1 MEDFWKP
8 PDLETNTFLNNPW
21 AKEETRR
28 EAEKYFELNQNEN
41 CKSHRK
47 CVDLAKSLLR
57 GSIHSETG
65 KQAEGIDKTV
75 ENIRNLFSF
84 WIKLPTY
91 QKTLNGRK
99 YLISMVSHH
108 IN

>member
-41 CKSHRK
+41 Y
-47 CVDLAKSLLR
+47 
-57 GSIHSETG
+57 
-65 KQAEGIDKTV
+65 
-75 ENIRNLFSF
+75 NL
-84 WIKLPTY
+84 
-91 QKTLNGRK
+91 
-99 YLISMVSHH
+99 
-108 IN
+108 